1 MQSFLFLVHLFLYE
15 TWTFSPE
22 GRVSSAL
29 AAKLAFAALSV
40 CFICASLLGF
50 RYSNAIVRALYRI
63 SAVWLGF
70 LTFVFSA
77 AAASWIV
84 FALAR
89 IAGFHPNF
97 HRMVQIF
104 FGLALA
110 AGVYGLFNAS
120 WTRVTRAIVHLPNL
134 PEKWRG
140 RRAALVSDL
149 HLGHVRNRSF
159 LRRIVAKIL
168 KEEPDAIFIAGDLFD
183 GMAIDA
189 AKAAE
194 PLKDLAAPGGVYF
207 VAGNHEQFGND
218 VKYLNAVASTGVRV
232 LNNEKVE
239 VEGLQIIGVPYRN
252 AVQPMRLSSILHS
265 LALDRKEY
273 FADSRSG
280 PSGDR

>member
-1 MQSFLFLVHLFLYE
+1 MPSSILGSEHSEPWRRFDFGHRASNKPVKWAALRSPHRAGASKTRMRSRKQIIRFVLVMQSFLFLVHLFLYE

-22 GRVSSAL
+22 GRVSSAF
-29 AAKLAFAALSV
+29 AAKLGFAALSV

-50 RYSNAIVRALYRI
+50 RYSHAIVRALYRI

-120 WTRVTRAIVHLPNL
+120 WTRVTRAIVHL
-134 PEKWRG
+134 
-140 RRAALVSDL
+140 
-149 HLGHVRNRSF
+149 
-159 LRRIVAKIL
+159 
-168 KEEPDAIFIAGDLFD
+168 
-183 GMAIDA
+183 
-189 AKAAE
+189 
-194 PLKDLAAPGGVYF
+194 
-207 VAGNHEQFGND
+207 
-218 VKYLNAVASTGVRV
+218 
-232 LNNEKVE
+232 
-239 VEGLQIIGVPYRN
+239 
-252 AVQPMRLSSILHS
+252 
-265 LALDRKEY
+265 
-273 FADSRSG
+273 
-280 PSGDR
+280 